1 MYLMKTTWTSF
12 NHSLKVLS
20 LNHNDSASPNAF
32 PLNLLPNKNISV
44 DQGHGGVNATFNVFV
59 IFSPFFSPSFSIIW
73 GCLPVLLAKA
83 K

>member
-1 MYLMKTTWTSF
+1 MYFMKTAWTSF

-20 LNHNDSASPNAF
+20 LNSDSASPNAF

-59 IFSPFFSPSFSIIW
+59 VFSPFFSPSFSIIW
-73 GCLPVLLAKA
+73 SCLPVLLAKA